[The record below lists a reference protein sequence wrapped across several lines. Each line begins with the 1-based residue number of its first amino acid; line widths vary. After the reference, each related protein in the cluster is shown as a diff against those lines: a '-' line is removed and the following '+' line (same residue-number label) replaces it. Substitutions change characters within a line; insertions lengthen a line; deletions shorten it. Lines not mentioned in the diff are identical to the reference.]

1 MQRNISSLGL
11 LFTSVSAIMG
21 SGWLFSSFYASEAA
35 GPAALVSWIIG
46 GLLVCIVAFTFA
58 EICSLIPV
66 SGSSVRIPM
75 FTHGKAVSLYFALI
89 IWLSYVALMVIE
101 LLAVMQY
108 MSYYFPS
115 MLHQTQG
122 GGMTFKGYVVAII
135 LMFII
140 SVINTYSIRWL
151 ISCNTFLTFIKII
164 VPLGIS
170 IFILYH
176 MFTPSDIIHPV
187 NSEFAPFGMHGILT
201 ALSTGGIIFSF
212 NAFKQAAE
220 LAGEAKNPSF
230 SVPFAIVGSIVL
242 CLILFLLLQTA
253 FLSSLDSVNLST
265 GWAHLKLTNDNSPFA
280 SILQQDNLKF
290 LIPILYFGA
299 IISPMAAGLIYCT
312 GGARSLF
319 GIAANGCAPKQ
330 LAKANKRGI
339 PYLSIWI
346 NFMIGIVIFLSFK
359 SWDVLSSLLT
369 CLFAISYAAAPVSL
383 VALRFQMP
391 NVSHKRP
398 LKLPFGLIWSYLAFY
413 ICTLLIYW
421 TGWAVI
427 SNLVWF
433 LIACTAVV
441 VGFQLVINYT
451 GRKDTLDWK
460 QSAWLWPYFIGII
473 IVSYLGN
480 YGGGKEVLSES
491 MVMTVLAILCAFV
504 IALSI
509 KYRLP
514 DSKTREYVRNL

>member
-1 MQRNISSLGL
+1 MRRTISPLGI

-35 GPAALVSWIIG
+35 GPASLISWIIG
-46 GLLVCIVAFTFA
+46 GTLVGVVAFTFA
-58 EICSLIPV
+58 EICSMIPV

-115 MLHQTQG
+115 MIHQTTTG
-122 GGMTFKGYVVAII
+122 GLTVRGYFVAVG
-135 LMFII
+135 LMFVI
-140 SVINTYSIRWL
+140 SVVNTYSVKWL

-170 IFILYH
+170 IFIIGY
-176 MFTPSDIIHPV
+176 MFTPADLLHPV
-187 NSEFAPFGMHGILT
+187 HSEFAPNGVHGILT

-212 NAFKQAAE
+212 NGFKQAAE
-220 LAGEAKNPSF
+220 LAGESKSPNF
-230 SVPFAIVGSIVL
+230 SVPFAIVGSIIL
-242 CLILFLLLQTA
+242 CLVLFLLLQVA
-253 FLSSLDSVNLST
+253 FLSSLDSVNLSS

-280 SILQQDNLKF
+280 SILQQDKLKF

-319 GIAANGCAPKQ
+319 GISANGCAPKQ
-330 LAKANKRGI
+330 LRLSNKRGI

-346 NFMIGIVIFLSFK
+346 NFPIGIAIFLSFK
-359 SWDVLSSLLT
+359 SWDALSSLLT
-369 CLFAISYAAAPVSL
+369 CLFAISYAAAPVCL
-383 VALRFQMP
+383 IALRFQAP
-391 NVSHKRP
+391 SRHRP
-398 LKLPFGLIWSYLAFY
+398 LKLPMGLTWSYLAFY

-421 TGWAVI
+421 TGWTVI
-427 SNLVWF
+427 SNLIWF
-433 LIACTAVV
+433 LIACTVII
-441 VGFQLVINYT
+441 VGFEIVLKI
-451 GRKDTLDWK
+451 RAKKDTLDWK
-460 QSAWLWPYFIGII
+460 ASIWLWPYFIGIVI
-473 IVSYLGN
+473 LSYLGN
-480 YGGGKEVLSES
+480 YGGGRQVLSEPVI
-491 MVMTVLAILCAFV
+491 MVLMAILCVGV

-509 KYRLP
+509 KYRLHESRTLAYIK
-514 DSKTREYVRNL
+514 DI